1 MLLDE
6 GDLDAAW
13 AAAEQ
18 AVVTAPGQ
26 LVRLADASVAARP
39 ADALRVYLNAVGP
52 LTAQTGDEAYR
63 QIARLLLSARDCN
76 ERLGTSSEFEGYLAE
91 LRTSQRRKRA
101 LMRILDCNGM

>member
-26 LVRLADASVAARP
+26 LIRLADASAATRP
-39 ADALRVYLNAVGP
+39 ADALRVYLDAVTT
-52 LTAQTGDEAYR
+52 LTTQTGNEAYL
-63 QIARLLLSARDCN
+63 QIAA
-76 ERLGTSSEFEGYLAE
+76 LAFG
-91 LRTSQRRKRA
+91 A
-101 LMRILDCNGM
+101 